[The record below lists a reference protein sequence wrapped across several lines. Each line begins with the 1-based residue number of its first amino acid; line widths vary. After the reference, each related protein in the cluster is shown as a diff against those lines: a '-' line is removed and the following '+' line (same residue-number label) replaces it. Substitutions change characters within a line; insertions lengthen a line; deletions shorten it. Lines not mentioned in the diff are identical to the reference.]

1 MSDWGSTKRDLNR
14 GFRFGLGWWLIVI
27 VIVLAISAG
36 IWALNVA
43 ASGPKGQGDAIIQKN
58 SAANWVAAQARFE
71 QDYQDILATD
81 QKIVAAHTALQTNP
95 TDPTLQTNY
104 SGLTSYCLS
113 KVAGYNA
120 DARSYLSEDF
130 RASDLPAQIDPTLS
144 TTDCKE

>member
-1 MSDWGSTKRDLNR
+1 MEWRIIR
-14 GFRFGLGWWLIVI
+14 WWLLIVVI
-27 VIVLAISAG
+27 VAVVSAG
-36 IWALNVA
+36 AWGITVA

-58 SAANWVAAQARFE
+58 SAQNWVAAQARFE
-71 QDYQDILATD
+71 QDYQDIIATD
-81 QKIVAAHTALQTNP
+81 QKIVAAHTALQGAP
-95 TDPTLQTNY
+95 ADRTLQTNY

-130 RASDLPAQIDPTLS
+130 RAADLPAQIDPNLS